1 VSSID
6 ERELKKFDKT
16 SDEWWD
22 LEGEFRMLHE
32 INPLR
37 IDYIKS
43 MIIKHLCIEE
53 LAGDASIF
61 SKVELIDIGS
71 GGGLVCVPMHNL
83 GAKVTGLDANA
94 HNIEA
99 AKECANKKQLNITY
113 VNDTVENY
121 APAHL
126 GKYDVVL
133 CLEVIEHVAN
143 PAEFVKN
150 VGRLVGQNGLL
161 IFSTI
166 NRTLKSFIH
175 AIVIAEYMLNWM
187 PKGTHE
193 HAKFIKPSELVSM
206 LGNSSFDLLE
216 LKGLEFSLPDK
227 TWRLTDIIDV
237 NYFAVFKN
245 TNFKL

>member
-1 VSSID
+1 MSSID

-61 SKVELIDIGS
+61 SKVKLIDIGS

-99 AKECANKKQLNITY
+99 AKEYASNKQLNIKY

-133 CLEVIEHVAN
+133 CLEVIEHVADYKFFLETCAKLLN
-143 PAEFVKN
+143 P
-150 VGRLVGQNGLL
+150 NGLMFVATL
-161 IFSTI
+161 
-166 NRTLKSFIH
+166 NRTPKSFLLG
-175 AIVIAEYMLNWM
+175 IVAAEYVLRWLK
-187 PKGTHE
+187 PGTHTWK
-193 HAKFIKPSELVSM
+193 KFVKPSELSHLLRLQGFQVRAISG
-206 LGNSSFDLLE
+206 LVYRPLDRVFALDAHDL
-216 LKGLEFSLPDK
+216 
-227 TWRLTDIIDV
+227 DV
-237 NYFAVFKN
+237 NYILAA
-245 TNFKL
+245 TRG